1 MGGVIVLGGGCFWC
15 LDALYRRVKG
25 VQTVTSGYA
34 GGTTERPSYELVC
47 TETTGHAEVVKLE
60 FDPNVI
66 ELNTI
71 LDIFW
76 AMHDPTT
83 RNQQGSDVGTQY
95 RSAIY
100 YTNDAQK
107 QIIDDSIKKTAK
119 KLWSKPL
126 TTEIKPLDI
135 FWPAEDYHQ
144 DYFNK
149 NPEQGYCQIII
160 NPKLAKFKKKFGH
173 LIKQVDL

>member
-1 MGGVIVLGGGCFWC
+1 MVKTDSIVLGGGCFWC

-25 VQTVTSGYA
+25 VIDVTSGYA
-34 GGTTERPSYELVC
+34 GGDQQRPTYEQVC
-47 TETTGHAEVVKLE
+47 TGLTNHAEVIKVTFNPLE
-60 FDPNVI
+60 ISLDT
-66 ELNTI
+66 L

-83 RNQQGSDVGTQY
+83 KNQQGNDVGTQY

-100 YTNDAQK
+100 YISNDQK
-107 QIIDDSIKKTAK
+107 AIIDSSIERTAK
-119 KLWSKPL
+119 KLWAKPL
-126 TTEIKPLDI
+126 TTEIKPLDT
-135 FWPAEDYHQ
+135 FWPAEEYHQ

-160 NPKLAKFKKKFGH
+160 NPKVAKLKKKFAH
-173 LIKQVDL
+173 LLQG